1 MDYVGSERRTCYGV
15 VLLWVCSIDRSV
27 GAASELDA
35 NKVIL
40 VEIMTILTVFLAEI
54 EFFNLMEIFKFM
66 FLLL

>member
-15 VLLWVCSIDRSV
+15 VLLWVCSIDRNV